1 MRTKEIIESLSDAD
15 ADELLAAKWI
25 DPLISGLRDLPSTA
39 IADLSAAI
47 VQLAKKYELTF
58 ADLDSQIHATE
69 RELVTMLKD
78 LTGTPTDMLAISELI
93 DLLGGE

>member
-1 MRTKEIIESLSDAD
+1 MRHHE
-15 ADELLAAKWI
+15 
-25 DPLISGLRDLPSTA
+25 
-39 IADLSAAI
+39 
-47 VQLAKKYELTF
+47 KYELTF